1 MGTTVHLKTS
11 SSGVWLGP
19 LVGCEFKTWMGL
31 IQCVQTIVLTLVNLT
46 SMRLSTSNLQQKKSL
61 EARNGLNLYSPR
73 RGKHLNAKIKN
84 VSLLE
89 KKGLT
94 PRASKMFW

>member
-31 IQCVQTIVLTLVNLT
+31 IQGVQTIVLTLVNLT

-61 EARNGLNLYSPR
+61 EARNGLNLYTVQSQEV
-73 RGKHLNAKIKN
+73 KTSQCKN
-84 VSLLE
+84 QKCIPPGEERSD
-89 KKGLT
+89 
-94 PRASKMFW
+94 S